1 MIVFPAMD
9 LYGGEIVRLR
19 QGKFSDRTVYQ
30 AKIGETAKSFL
41 EAGSEWIHLIDLQGA
56 EEGAPQHL
64 SVIGLLKKTGLL
76 VQYGGGLRSEEDIA
90 EAFAA
95 GADRIYLGS
104 ILVKDRF
111 LAGRMYDAHGPKIIP
126 AVDIRNG
133 DVMISGWKEPGGIAP
148 ETLIERLRAIGYRLF
163 LITAVHRD
171 GMERGPDR
179 EMYRRLL
186 VRFPDIGIIAAGGL
200 SSLEDVRNLKEDGLA
215 GAVLGRSLYEGSI
228 LLKDAL
234 REAASC

>member
-19 QGKFSDRTVYQ
+19 QGKFSDRTVYP
-30 AKIGETAKSFL
+30 AKIAETAKSFL

-56 EEGAPQHL
+56 EEGAPRHL
-64 SVIGLLKKTGLL
+64 SVVGRLKETGLL

-90 EAFAA
+90 AAFEA
-95 GADRIYLGS
+95 GADRLYLGS

-111 LAGRMYDAHGPKIIP
+111 LAGRVYDAYGSKVIP

-133 DVMISGWKEPGGIAP
+133 DVVISGWKEAGGIAP
-148 ETLIERLRAIGYRLF
+148 EALIERLRAIGYRLF
-163 LITAVHRD
+163 LVTAVHRD
-171 GMERGPDR
+171 GMETGPDR

-200 SSLEDVRNLKEDGLA
+200 SSLEDIRNLKEDGLA